1 MWTHTLSRIKD
12 DSKRSEGR
20 EATPAFGSMP
30 PSLPSM
36 LLVVPEGPSPPSTL
50 AVLPVVPVF
59 GVKVVGVVEL
69 GVVVLVLVLV
79 GVLDVPVA
87 LTQRKKEWKRNN
99 VWIKRTTSTINI
111 AHKDMLN
118 Q

>member
-30 PSLPSM
+30 PWLPSM

-59 GVKVVGVVEL
+59 GVKVVGVVEF
-69 GVVVLVLVLV
+69 GVVVLVLV

-87 LTQRKKEWKRNN
+87 LTQRKKGMEEKQCLDQKNN
-99 VWIKRTTSTINI
+99 KHYKSST
-111 AHKDMLN
+111 
-118 Q
+118 